1 MKTPNPGHRPQVL
14 FLIIFFVSI
23 AVASAEPPKAIPISN
38 PGFDAQ
44 VLAAGGSEQP
54 IAGWEN
60 ERPYDGDPAVVVY
73 PSDGKGFV
81 GPTNAQEGENVVLL
95 PGTQLIRQVL
105 PEVWKPNTTYQLTA
119 HVTLAFSPGSS
130 AMIGLAHGNAALTTA
145 GSLEIQNVVA
155 SEGALPESEWQEVE
169 VTFTTGKSDKFLGE
183 PIVVFASNQ
192 IFDGGNN
199 LFLDGC
205 QLTSSPNTK
214 RP

>member
-1 MKTPNPGHRPQVL
+1 MKTPHPRHRPQVL
-14 FLIIFFVSI
+14 FLTIFLVSI
-23 AVASAEPPKAIPISN
+23 AVASAEPPKALPISN
-38 PGFDAQ
+38 PGFEAQ

-54 IAGWEN
+54 IEGWEN
-60 ERPYDGDPAVVVY
+60 ERPYEGDPAVVVY

-81 GPTNAQEGENVVLL
+81 GPTNAQEGTNVVLL

-105 PEVWKPNTTYQLTA
+105 PEVWKSNTTYQLTA

-155 SEGALPESEWQEVE
+155 SESVLPDDQWQEVA
-169 VTFTTGKSDKFLGE
+169 VTFSTGKSDDFLGE

-192 IFDGGNN
+192 IFDLANN
-199 LFLDGC
+199 LLIDGF